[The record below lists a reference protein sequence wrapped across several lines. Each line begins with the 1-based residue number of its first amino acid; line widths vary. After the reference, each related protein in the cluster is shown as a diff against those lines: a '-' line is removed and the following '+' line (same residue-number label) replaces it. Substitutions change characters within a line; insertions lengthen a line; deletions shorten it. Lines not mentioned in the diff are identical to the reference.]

1 MLTDYQLLF
10 NRMVDCLLTDYQLLF
25 NRMDDCLLTDYQFN
39 HMVDC
44 LLTDYQLLFNR
55 MVDCLLTDYQLL
67 FNWYHAEL
75 SPEVLAGTE
84 FPGSK
89 ENSLFVVVVIPTSDM
104 NSP

>member
-1 MLTDYQLLF
+1 MVDCMLTDYQLF
-10 NRMVDCLLTDYQLLF
+10 SCMVDCLLTDYQLLF
-25 NRMDDCLLTDYQFN
+25 IC
-39 HMVDC
+39 MVDC

-55 MVDCLLTDYQLL
+55 MVDCRQTDYQLL

-75 SPEVLAGTE
+75 SREVLAGTE

-89 ENSLFVVVVIPTSDM
+89 EHSLFVVVVIPTSDM